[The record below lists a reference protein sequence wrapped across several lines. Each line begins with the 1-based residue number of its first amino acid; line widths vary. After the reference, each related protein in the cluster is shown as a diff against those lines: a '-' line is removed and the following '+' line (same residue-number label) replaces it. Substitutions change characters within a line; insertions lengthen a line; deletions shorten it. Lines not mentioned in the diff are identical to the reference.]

1 MLFSLAAGASV
12 GNLYWAQPILGE
24 IVGALGVSPG
34 SSGLLVTLT
43 QIGYAVGVFLLVPLG
58 DTVNRKRIIPA
69 LMILCS
75 AALAGSALAPNFAVL
90 LVALALVGVT
100 TVAGQLLIPLAG
112 DLARADQRGR
122 TVGTVASGI
131 LLGIL
136 ISRTVS
142 GIVADIFGWRAVYVA
157 AAAIMLILAVL
168 MASALPHLAPPERV
182 PYGKLLRSVLAAVAQ
197 HRTVRVVML
206 IGAATMCVFTAFWTG
221 MTFLLAAAPF
231 SYSASQIGL
240 VSLVG
245 ILGAV
250 AAQRTGPVFDRGW
263 AVPAIGVGLA
273 ITLVALAVSGL
284 GASSIIAVLIA
295 GALFSIGLQS
305 VQVLA
310 QTMMLS
316 IDPAARSRLNTALVV
331 GNFVGGALGSTLAAV
346 LWQLGGWRA
355 IMGGSAVITGLALAV
370 WFIHRNGALTRLKRA
385 EPGDPAKLAAA
396 LARVAAEDNPPT
408 RWIAGEDAVA
418 AIRGQPQAQTRT
430 DRPLPRTLHNT
441 RSQLINRRKETMTE
455 ENMTP
460 MQRMMGDFAPTFVSL
475 TDDVLFGQVW
485 SRPELSRRDR
495 SLITISSLVSAG
507 NIEQLEAHIPMGI
520 ANGLTEDEIKE
531 AITHVAFYAGW
542 PRAVS
547 ALTLAQ
553 RLFTK

>member
-1 MLFSLAAGASV
+1 LANSTSTIHRRPGISPGLTMLFSLAAGASV

-310 QTMMLS
+310 QTIMLS

-346 LWQLGGWRA
+346 LWQLGGWPA

-370 WFIHRNGALTRLKRA
+370 WFIHRNGALTR
-385 EPGDPAKLAAA
+385 
-396 LARVAAEDNPPT
+396 
-408 RWIAGEDAVA
+408 
-418 AIRGQPQAQTRT
+418 
-430 DRPLPRTLHNT
+430 
-441 RSQLINRRKETMTE
+441 
-455 ENMTP
+455 
-460 MQRMMGDFAPTFVSL
+460 
-475 TDDVLFGQVW
+475 
-485 SRPELSRRDR
+485 
-495 SLITISSLVSAG
+495 
-507 NIEQLEAHIPMGI
+507 
-520 ANGLTEDEIKE
+520 
-531 AITHVAFYAGW
+531 
-542 PRAVS
+542 
-547 ALTLAQ
+547 
-553 RLFTK
+553 

>member
-1 MLFSLAAGASV
+1 LANSTSTIQRRPGISPGLTMLFALAAGASV

-112 DLARADQRGR
+112 DLAPADQRGR

-142 GIVADIFGWRAVYVA
+142 GIVADIFGWRAVYAA

-168 MASALPHLAPPERV
+168 MASALPHLAPRERV

-346 LWQLGGWRA
+346 LWQLGGWPA

-370 WFIHRNGALTRLKRA
+370 WFIHRNGALTR
-385 EPGDPAKLAAA
+385 
-396 LARVAAEDNPPT
+396 
-408 RWIAGEDAVA
+408 
-418 AIRGQPQAQTRT
+418 
-430 DRPLPRTLHNT
+430 
-441 RSQLINRRKETMTE
+441 
-455 ENMTP
+455 
-460 MQRMMGDFAPTFVSL
+460 
-475 TDDVLFGQVW
+475 
-485 SRPELSRRDR
+485 
-495 SLITISSLVSAG
+495 
-507 NIEQLEAHIPMGI
+507 
-520 ANGLTEDEIKE
+520 
-531 AITHVAFYAGW
+531 
-542 PRAVS
+542 
-547 ALTLAQ
+547 
-553 RLFTK
+553 